1 MLAGMESDGRLFRVL
16 IGHLVCPAA
25 APAAVVALYL
35 TPVAVF
41 GCVNRGLMALA
52 VVLLSTLVACVTL
65 GIGLRLRSRQDP
77 STSWWLLTT
86 LILLLPIALVVGPL
100 G

>member
-1 MLAGMESDGRLFRVL
+1 MFASMETVRPLFPALIRHVVL
-16 IGHLVCPAA
+16 PAA
-25 APAAVVALYL
+25 APTAVTALYF

-41 GCVNRGLMALA
+41 GCVNRGLMALS
-52 VVLLSTLVACVTL
+52 VVLLSTLAACVTTS
-65 GIGLRLRSRQDP
+65 IGARARARHDP
-77 STSWWLLTT
+77 SVRWWLLTT